1 MGWGWAGVIW
11 LYSLVTY
18 FPLDILKFA
27 IRYILSGKAWDNLLE
42 NKVCFVIIFLN
53 DGHFNTRI
61 MSSITLVFNLIVFF
75 FFLVLPFHNRLP
87 LLQRKT
93 MEKKREKHNG
103 QLHRG
108 PCMVFN
114 HLKPATFSLRR
125 VVTGSFQR

>member
-42 NKVCFVIIFLN
+42 NKVCFCMIIFSD
-53 DGHFNTRI
+53 DGHFITRI
-61 MSSITLVFNLIVFF
+61 MPSFTLVFYLIE
-75 FFLVLPFHNRLP
+75 FLLPSHNRPP
-87 LLQRKT
+87 LQQRKT
-93 MEKKREKHNG
+93 MAKKREKHNG

-108 PCMVFN
+108 PYMVFN
-114 HLKPATFSLRR
+114 HLKPPTFSLIR

>member
-53 DGHFNTRI
+53 DAHFNTRI
-61 MSSITLVFNLIVFF
+61 MSSITLVFNLIFF
-75 FFLVLPFHNRLP
+75 FFFFFFFFCFLSITDCLYYKERLWK
-87 LLQRKT
+87 RRERST
-93 MEKKREKHNG
+93 MGSCTED
-103 QLHRG
+103 
-108 PCMVFN
+108 
-114 HLKPATFSLRR
+114 PARSST
-125 VVTGSFQR
+125 T